1 LQFVERLIKWAGG
14 EIMNQVPTVSRQ
26 ALSVVCALLLFLF
39 PGGAVAM
46 AQDAPQQPQQEA
58 PPPGTPPAGPAWSPD
73 QLANLVAPIA
83 LYPDQ
88 LLSQILVASTYPL
101 ELVEAQQWLQ
111 QNRNLQGQ
119 QLVDAA
125 RQQNWDPSIQAL
137 VVFPDVITRLTSN
150 VQWTTDLGNA
160 FLAQQADVMAAVQR
174 LRREAM
180 DSGRLRSGPQESVTT
195 QDQNGQQAIVIQPSD
210 PQVIYVPQYNPE
222 YVWGPPVYG
231 YYPPLWYPAVGFGFG
246 WGPGIFCGG
255 FFGGWG
261 WPAWGWGF
269 NWFGGGIFLNVGF
282 FNHFGFHGY
291 GYGHGY
297 GGFGRG
303 GFGRAAWTHDPAH
316 RMGVPYA
323 NRTVANRFGGN
334 FASRGAGAARSGFAG
349 SRAFSGTASGTA
361 RSGFGGARAGSGFTS
376 RGNAAQGAAR
386 SGGSGGWNH
395 FGGTQPANRGGSA
408 FAGSGHSAQAYRS
421 APSSGGNAYRSAPSY
436 RSPSYGGNYGARNTP
451 AYRSNPGFNGAYR
464 SAPSY
469 HGSAGGGSHGWSGGG
484 GYHSSAPHASA
495 PHASG
500 GGGFHGGGG
509 GGGSHGGGG
518 GGSHGGRR

>member
-1 LQFVERLIKWAGG
+1 MKQI
-14 EIMNQVPTVSRQ
+14 QTVSRQ
-26 ALSVVCALLLFLF
+26 ALGAVCALLLFVF
-39 PGGAVAM
+39 PGGAIAM
-46 AQDAPQQPQQEA
+46 AQDAPPQNAPQQEA

-101 ELVEAQQWLQ
+101 ELVEANQWLQ

-137 VVFPDVITRLTSN
+137 VVFPDVIGRLTSN

-180 DSGRLRSGPQESVTT
+180 NSGRLRSSPQESVTT
-195 QDQNGQQAIVIQPSD
+195 QDQNGQQAIVIQPAD
-210 PQVIYVPQYNPE
+210 PQVIYVPQYNPA

-231 YYPPLWYPAVGFGFG
+231 YYPPLWYPSIGFGFG

-291 GYGHGY
+291 GFGHGY
-297 GGFGRG
+297 GGFGH
-303 GFGRAAWTHDPAH
+303 AMWAHNPAH

-323 NRTVANRFGGN
+323 SRAVANRFGGN
-334 FASRGAGAARSGFAG
+334 FGGRGVAA
-349 SRAFSGTASGTA
+349 A
-361 RSGFGGARAGSGFTS
+361 RSGFGGARAGSNFAGHAATS
-376 RGNAAQGAAR
+376 GAAR
-386 SGGSGGWNH
+386 YGGWNH
-395 FGGTQPANRGGSA
+395 FAGTQPANRGGSA
-408 FAGSGHSAQAYRS
+408 FAGSGHS
-421 APSSGGNAYRSAPSY
+421 
-436 RSPSYGGNYGARNTP
+436 SYGGNYGARNTP
-451 AYRSNPGFNGAYR
+451 AMRSNPGYGSGYR
-464 SAPSY
+464 STPSY
-469 HGSAGGGSHGWSGGG
+469 RGNAGAGSHGWSGGG
-484 GYHSSAPHASA
+484 GYHASAPHASAPHASA

-509 GGGSHGGGG
+509 GGFHGGGG
-518 GGSHGGRR
+518 GHGGRR